1 MTQVAELIRNQRP
14 LSIAADQTVLEAA
27 RFMSE
32 HNIGA
37 VPVLADG
44 ELIGMFTERDLMRRV
59 VAAGR
64 SPAVTRVSEV
74 MTARPRT
81 VSLEETVEECLF
93 LMREHGFRHLPVCE
107 GKKLKGLLSLR
118 DLLMRST
125 ANQSQAKPA

>member
-1 MTQVAELIRNQRP
+1 MTVGDLIHNQRP
-14 LSIAADQTVLEAA
+14 YSVNADQTVLEAA

-64 SPAVTRVSEV
+64 SPAVTPVRDV

-81 VSLEETVEECLF
+81 VSIDESIEECLF

-107 GKKLKGLLSLR
+107 GKNLKGLLSLR
-118 DLLMRST
+118 DLLMRAT
-125 ANQSQAKPA
+125 ASQSQAKPA